1 MKMTTILSAPY
12 LMVIAFFFLLISGEH
27 FGGFYLLYL
36 LMALPH
42 GGVHALLAL
51 AGVGCLFLT
60 HKYCSW
66 EHHGT
71 IRLLGAIAGVAL
83 LVGSLL
89 SFFNF
94 KTTGYNE
101 GTFEQA
107 VPIASFVLAGCLAL
121 LFLLFNIV
129 SFIKAHSADSDLAPE
144 GR

>member
-12 LMVIAFFFLLISGEH
+12 IMVIAFFFLLISGKH

-51 AGVGCLFLT
+51 AGVGCLLLT

-83 LVGSLL
+83 LVGSLF

-101 GTFEQA
+101 CTFEQA

-129 SFIKAHSADSDLAPE
+129 SFIKAHSADSDLTPE